1 MTTNE
6 HARAN
11 VKCALLGGDGRC
23 IAQKV
28 RPIPC
33 SSWCSLSRQQCKVAF
48 RAEPAMSG
56 VSIDPV
62 MHKPGRGAQTGLCV
76 GAFRLG
82 LGAKT
87 CELHS
92 PVLRAL
98 DTPDAVERWARG
110 EDMFAGCKEPRE

>member
-1 MTTNE
+1 
-6 HARAN
+6 
-11 VKCALLGGDGRC
+11 
-23 IAQKV
+23 
-28 RPIPC
+28 
-33 SSWCSLSRQQCKVAF
+33 
-48 RAEPAMSG
+48 MSG

-98 DTPDAVERWARG
+98 DTPDAEEWWARG
-110 EDMFAGCKEPRE
+110 EDVFAGCKVAVECPDSNLPLPVLGQ